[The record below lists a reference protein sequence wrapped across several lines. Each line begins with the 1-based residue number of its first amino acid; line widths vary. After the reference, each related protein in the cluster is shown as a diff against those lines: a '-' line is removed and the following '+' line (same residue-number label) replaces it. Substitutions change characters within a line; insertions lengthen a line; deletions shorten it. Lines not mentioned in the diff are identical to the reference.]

1 MSISEGTVAVLKPG
15 AMMAQASYVGMML
28 ACTAFPAARFLPG
41 NLASQAFLLQTDTGA
56 MGMAAV
62 DLWKSGEE
70 GVKAADIIKEQL
82 ARISPETWESGD
94 QKEFQKSA
102 EDLTTRISLTQMVCV
117 IAATFTMVIA
127 FLIFAMITVVT
138 VFAAILGT
146 LAITYWATR
155 FIPFP
160 PVQAFN
166 LTIFNIGNS
175 LSFACKSFLK
185 AMEVP
190 MNAIQHTGAG
200 ILGSLTA
207 MSTGMQMVMGGG
219 LQAGLDLLQG
229 AVSGLDDIARGF
241 AQRAE
246 NQFLGGAGMGGKLA
260 TRFPGLD
267 AMLQRAGRGAGM
279 SPWGWDSVA
288 QGSPTV
294 TGRVFDPGDGP
305 IPDQEWGNN
314 HSDQLGENNPER
326 DKYQ

>member
-1 MSISEGTVAVLKPG
+1 VSISEGTVAVLKPG

-56 MGMAAV
+56 MGQAAV
-62 DLWKSGEE
+62 DLWHSGEE
-70 GVKAADIIKEQL
+70 GKKAADIIKEEL
-82 ARISPETWESGD
+82 SRINPETWESGD

-102 EDLTTRISLTQMVCV
+102 EDLNSRIGLTQMVCV
-117 IAATFTMVIA
+117 IAATFTMIIA
-127 FLIFAMITVVT
+127 FLIFAMITVLT
-138 VFAAILGT
+138 VFAAILGA

-160 PVQAFN
+160 PVRAFN
-166 LTIFNIGNS
+166 MAIYGMGNS
-175 LSFACKSFLK
+175 ISFSCKSFLK

-200 ILGSLTA
+200 FLGSLTA
-207 MSTGMQMVMGGG
+207 MSTGLQMVMGGG

-260 TRFPGLD
+260 TKFPGLD
-267 AMLQRAGRGAGM
+267 AMLQRAGRYAGQ
-279 SPWGWDSVA
+279 SPWGWGSVYE
-288 QGSPTV
+288 GSPWV
-294 TGRVFDPGDGP
+294 TGKATNTDPENGSVFV
-305 IPDQEWGNN
+305 PDQEWGTN
-314 HSDQLGENNPER
+314 HI
-326 DKYQ
+326 